1 MWVVFKSFLIFSL
14 LKIFFCHPFFVDASE
29 EINYIGCSP
38 PPLILFPLISCL
50 FSVLPLILKA
60 FLQCLVILVH
70 REVNI

>member
-38 PPLILFPLISCL
+38 PPYFVSSDFLFVFNLAFDIKG
-50 FSVLPLILKA
+50 FSPVFGDPSSS
-60 FLQCLVILVH
+60 
-70 REVNI
+70 